1 MKFAI
6 VLLVIGL
13 SVGAVGYLGTNEIAG
28 EVQSQVQED
37 SAELAQQEA
46 RNVDKWNQLNLQE
59 VQSLESAMPADGQ
72 VELVGLRS
80 DIDGAH
86 SIHYVNLNDGVV
98 QQSTND
104 ELHEQPLDAVAEEHQ
119 LLWAAEFSQVEGNY
133 DSNSDSYQDDDMV
146 FGEPIA
152 NLAREPTV
160 VPHQAADGTPVL
172 SYVISN
178 DWRNEFI
185 VLSLEMESYADEMI
199 YNEDD
204 GRVSFIVMEG
214 VDGEEDVVVM
224 DPSGE
229 AFFMDYDQDDVD
241 LGTVGIEGEVFPGS
255 QPGEALNA
263 ATASNFHDEE
273 YIISAARVT
282 EDSPFLVAV
291 QTPESE
297 AYGFVQDVQQYGIY
311 ASIGGILF
319 VMLIGGIVGR
329 NTSRSIDRLTSKAQ
343 QMEDGDLDVEFE
355 TQRIDSIGRLYTG
368 FATMRDSLKAQIQ
381 NAQEAREEAEQARA
395 ETEAINRHLE
405 SKADEY
411 RGVMQTCAAGDLT
424 ARMDADTENEAM
436 EDIAH
441 EFNAMVGELEET
453 TAQVKAFA
461 AEVATASE
469 QVTASSEEVRS
480 ASEQVTESVQ
490 EISDGA
496 ERQNRSLQSV
506 NHEMSGLSTTIEQ
519 IAASS
524 NQVADIAERTAQT
537 GKHGRKAAQDAI
549 EGMNEIE
556 DESKT
561 AVEEIERLEA
571 EMEQID
577 ELIEFITEVAEQTN
591 MLALNANIEAA
602 RSGDSGEGFSVV
614 AAEVKELAEETKEAA
629 EDIESILGTIQEQ
642 TERTA
647 TEVQLTSDRVA
658 EHTDSVERAS
668 DALDEIAE
676 YATET
681 NTGVQEIS
689 AASEEQAASTQE
701 VVSMVDEAAT
711 ISEETTAESEN
722 VAAAAEEQTTA
733 LTEVSRSASD
743 LANQA
748 AQLSEALDRFDTD
761 ANLESTAI
769 TFEDD
774 LDVSPETDQLPPV
787 ETPPAGR
794 EALPPQS
801 DSDAP
806 SLPAEDEDDSEQHT
820 ESKSDDVSI
829 QDAESD
835 DVTEGESDH
844 DDADEDG
851 DDMFTFGNDA

>member
-1 MKFAI
+1 M
-6 VLLVIGL
+6 
-13 SVGAVGYLGTNEIAG
+13 GYLGTNQIAG
-28 EVQSQVQED
+28 EVESQVQAD

-59 VQSLESAMPADGQ
+59 LGALESSMPMEDRRTMLNERDAI
-72 VELVGLRS
+72 S
-80 DIDGAH
+80 GAE
-86 SIHYVNLNDGVV
+86 SIHYVDLNEGVIA
-98 QQSTND
+98 QSTD
-104 ELHEQPLDAVAEEHQ
+104 GELNGTSLGAAAGEFE
-119 LLWAAEFSQVEGNY
+119 LLWAAEFSSIEDNY
-133 DSNSDSYQDDDMV
+133 QSDGDPLSDEDIV
-146 FGEPIA
+146 FDQSVSE
-152 NLAREPTV
+152 LTREPAI
-160 VPHQAADGTPVL
+160 VPHYAADGETAVL
-172 SYVISN
+172 SYIISVDRNNQFVI
-178 DWRNEFI
+178 
-185 VLSLEMESYADEMI
+185 LSLEMDSYADEMI
-199 YNEDD
+199 HNEDE
-204 GRVSFIVMEG
+204 GRVSFIVLDE
-214 VDGEEDVVVM
+214 GEESTVVM
-224 DPSGE
+224 DPSGN
-229 AFFMDYDQDDVD
+229 AFFEEYDESEIDFSAVEH
-241 LGTVGIEGEVFPGS
+241 EGSVFTIGEPGS
-255 QPGEALNA
+255 ALGA
-263 ATASNFHDEE
+263 AVGDSFENEPYIASA
-273 YIISAARVT
+273 SRVT
-282 EDSPFLVAV
+282 EESPFVV
-291 QTPESE
+291 MVHTPESQ
-297 AYGFVQDVQQYGIY
+297 AYGFVQDVQEYGVY
-311 ASIGGILF
+311 ASIGGILL
-319 VMLIGGIVGR
+319 VMLIGGVVGR
-329 NTSRSIDRLTSKAQ
+329 NTSRSIDRLTSKAE

-355 TQRIDSIGRLYTG
+355 TQRIDSIGRLYGG
-368 FATMRDSLKAQIQ
+368 FANMRDSLKAQIQ

-405 SKADEY
+405 AKADEY

-424 ARMDADTENEAM
+424 ARMDADTDNEAM
-436 EDIAH
+436 EDIAL
-441 EFNAMVGELEET
+441 EFNAMVAELEET

-461 AEVATASE
+461 TEVATASE

-506 NHEMSGLSTTIEQ
+506 NHEMNGLSTTIEQ

-549 EGMNEIE
+549 EGMNEIG

-614 AAEVKELAEETKEAA
+614 AAEVKELAEETKDAA

-658 EHTDSVERAS
+658 EHTDSVERAA

-761 ANLESTAI
+761 ADLESTAI

-774 LDVSPETDQLPPV
+774 FDVSPETDQLPPV
-787 ETPPAGR
+787 ETPPAER

-806 SLPAEDEDDSEQHT
+806 SLPAEDGADREQPT
-820 ESKSDDVSI
+820 EPDADDVSI

-835 DVTEGESDH
+835 DVTGDESEH
-844 DDADEDG
+844 DEDDEDG